1 VREGHST
8 SGYPV
13 FGIAVAGLVLGHLA
27 TYALRYPDPEH
38 RGLVL
43 SSTGHAYLP
52 ALANLACVLAAAAA
66 AAVVGRAWGGR
77 ERGTAATFAGLAG
90 ALAITQACA
99 FTGQEILERVL
110 TGSPL
115 HNLISGPLL
124 VLGVG
129 AQVTLAAV
137 GAAIAT
143 WLRRTTQRVAATAPS
158 VTRTRMW
165 RPGALV
171 LLVVPDLGPAT
182 PGFVGVR
189 PGRSP
194 PPV

>member
-1 VREGHST
+1 VRAGHRT
-8 SGYPV
+8 SGFPV
-13 FGIAVAGLVLGHLA
+13 FGISVAGLALGHLA
-27 TYALRYPDPEH
+27 TYALLYPDPDH

-66 AAVVGRAWGGR
+66 AAVVGRGWCGR
-77 ERGTAATFAGLAG
+77 ERSPEATFASLAG
-90 ALAITQACA
+90 ALAVTQACA
-99 FTGQEILERVL
+99 FTGQEILERVI

-115 HNLISGPLL
+115 RDLISGPLL
-124 VLGVG
+124 VLGMV
-129 AQVTLAAV
+129 AQVTLAVV
-137 GAAIAT
+137 GAGIAT

-165 RPGALV
+165 HPGALV

-182 PGFVGVR
+182 PGFVGVH

-194 PPV
+194 PSV